1 MVMKSISLY
10 KDKKALSDVV
20 AYVLL
25 ISITIALSVLVYNW
39 LRFYVGEEDVPSCP
53 EGVNIIITDY
63 TCIIDDKLSVTLK
76 NKGRFAVDGFVLRV
90 HNRTDADFGFYI
102 LNATGA
108 LIKPGEE
115 HSTIVNLSGVST
127 VTYLEVQP
135 FIREGNDISCRS
147 IATQKVSSCVT

>member
-1 MVMKSISLY
+1 MKNIFRFNN
-10 KDKKALSDVV
+10 KRALSDVV

-25 ISITIALSVLVYNW
+25 ISITIALSVLVYDW
-39 LRFYVGEEDVPSCP
+39 LRFYVGEDDIPVCP

-63 TCIIDDKLSVTLK
+63 TCITDDKLSVTLK
-76 NKGRFAVDGFVLRV
+76 NKGKFTVDGFVLRV
-90 HNRTDADFGFYI
+90 HNRTDADFGIYT
-102 LNATGA
+102 LNASGA
-108 LIKPGEE
+108 EIVPGEE
-115 HSTIVNLSGVST
+115 HYTVVNLSDVSI